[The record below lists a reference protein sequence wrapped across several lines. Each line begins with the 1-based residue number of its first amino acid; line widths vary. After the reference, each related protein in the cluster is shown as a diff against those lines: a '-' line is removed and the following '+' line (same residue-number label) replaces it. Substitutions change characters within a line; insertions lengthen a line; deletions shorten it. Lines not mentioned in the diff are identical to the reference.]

1 MRQAQESRESNLKP
15 QAPESGLDSTTPH
28 QSQADFSQAS
38 ACPMRSLV
46 PKLAPML
53 QVFYSFKVILPV
65 VFFYALS
72 CAVATFIENDYG
84 APAAHTII
92 YKSWWFIALHVY
104 LIIALIGSFVRSC
117 AIARKKFASLLLHA
131 SFIVIIIGA
140 GITHYLGKEGMMWIE
155 EGSSSNFYYSNDNF
169 INIAALNENWE
180 KDYAQIPANINVFK
194 TLFSSPKLNASAQIF
209 GKSVEIVS
217 QDIALLPDMQSKK
230 NAPMVLRLLIS
241 YNGETK
247 PITLMGGNGSYN
259 ERMSV
264 REEIGGMKM
273 SFHWGARKVEL
284 PFGLRLLEFEKQTY
298 AGTDNPSSYAS
309 EVEVLDSE
317 GKVIMPF
324 RIFMNHV
331 LDFGGYRFYQS
342 DYFPNEDKGNYTSVL
357 SVNHDPGK
365 LPTYIGYTMLIL
377 GVLWLMFDKKGRFM
391 HLARFLS
398 SHNLAQKST
407 LSLVFVLGLVW
418 GLTPLHALESSMPES
433 NTPHL
438 ESKSSMPSS
447 ATTLDSSPSLQTP
460 KNIQTHGSEPES
472 STLLSQTQGSMQNP
486 SQNLPSNLAQFLA
499 DKGLSA
505 EQIQLF
511 ATAWNDMQKSPDTIE
526 PTHKQARMEL
536 LASNTKEFAARFGK
550 IQVRDN
556 AGRIQP
562 LDTMAMNIIHK
573 IRQKDGYEN
582 LTNMQALIGLIA
594 FPNDF
599 ASAKL
604 IATKTAKLRKILGT
618 DTNERYVSLLDIYD
632 PATGDSKLHNYFA
645 DVQQKSESEW
655 NVFDKDVRQ
664 VTQSYEILR
673 GLQSLVFLRIFPD
686 SATQQW
692 FSVTEL
698 AFLAMSGQIPKEQYE
713 HLMQPMDSM
722 MNALFMGIILGVST
736 NSWEEGMNALS
747 AIESYQSQNGGQDY
761 ISQSRIE
768 WEIAL
773 NHYNVFEAL
782 ILPYLLLGV
791 IGFIIVLTGIY
802 RDRPIPKILYR
813 GFFTLTALC
822 AIAHTFGLIARW
834 YVADHAPWSN
844 AYESMLYIAWA
855 SAMAGVVF
863 FPRFVLALCATNF
876 FAGVSLFVAHLG
888 YMDPQIQNLVPVLKS
903 YWLNIHVSVITAGY
917 GFLGLC
923 FVLGAFTLI
932 LFATRKSSKPS
943 IDKAILSISAIN
955 EMSMMLGLFMLT
967 IGNFLGAIWAN
978 ESWGRYW
985 GWDAKETW
993 ALISIGIYAIV
1004 LHLRFIGFKNM
1015 PFIFAAGSVLAF
1027 YSILMTYFGVNY
1039 YLAGKHS
1046 YAAGDPIPVPWGLYV
1061 FIALTIT
1068 LVCVA
1073 AFKRHLYAP
1082 ELFPPKSKG

>member
-1 MRQAQESRESNLKP
+1 MRHAPESSKP
-15 QAPESGLDSTTPH
+15 NSPESGLDSATPH
-28 QSQADFSQAS
+28 KSAPHTSPQQPESQAS
-38 ACPMRSLV
+38 ACPMRKLA
-46 PKLAPML
+46 PKLAPVL
-53 QVFYSFKVILPV
+53 QIFYSFKVILPV

-84 APAAHTII
+84 TPAAHTII

-104 LIIALIGSFVRSC
+104 LIIALISSFIRSC

-140 GITHYLGKEGMMWIE
+140 GITHYLGEEGMIWIE
-155 EGSSSNFYYSNDNF
+155 ESSSSNFYYSNDNF

-180 KDYAQIPANINVFK
+180 KDYAQVPANINVFK
-194 TLFSSPKLNASAQIF
+194 TLFSSPKLNAHAQIF

-230 NAPMVLRLLIS
+230 NAPMVLHLLIR

-309 EVEVLDSE
+309 QVEVLDSD

-377 GVLWLMFDKKGRFM
+377 GVLWLMFDKRGRFM

-398 SHNLAQKST
+398 SQNLAQKSA
-407 LSLVFVLGLVW
+407 LSFMLSLGLVW
-418 GLTPLHALESSMPES
+418 GLTPLHALDSSTPES
-433 NTPHL
+433 TPAQL
-438 ESKSSMPSS
+438 ESKSS
-447 ATTLDSSPSLQTP
+447 ALDSSPSLQTP
-460 KNIQTHGSEPES
+460 NNIQTHGSEPES
-472 STLLSQTQGSMQNP
+472 SSLLLQAQGSAQNLSQDLS
-486 SQNLPSNLAQFLA
+486 SNLPPNLAQFLT

-505 EQIQLF
+505 EQIQAF
-511 ATAWNDMQKSPDTIE
+511 ATAWSDMQKSPDTIK
-526 PTHKQARMEL
+526 PAHKQARMEL
-536 LASNTKEFAARFGK
+536 LANNTKEFAARFGK

-618 DTNERYVSLLDIYD
+618 DIHERYVSLLDIYD

-645 DVQQKSESEW
+645 DVQQKNESEW

-698 AFLAMSGQIPKEQYE
+698 AFLAMSGQIPKEQYD
-713 HLMQPMDSM
+713 HLIQPMDSM

-736 NSWEEGMNALS
+736 NSWEEGANALS
-747 AIESYQSQNGGQDY
+747 AIESYQAQHGGQDY

-791 IGFIIVLTGIY
+791 VGFIIVLTGIY
-802 RDRPIPKILYR
+802 RDRPIPRILYR

-822 AIAHTFGLIARW
+822 AIAHTAGLIVRW

-923 FVLGAFTLI
+923 FVLGAFALV
-932 LFATRKSSKPS
+932 LFAMRNPSKPS
-943 IDKAILSISAIN
+943 IDKALLSISAIN

-1004 LHLRFIGFKNM
+1004 LHLRFIGFNNM
-1015 PFIFAAGSVLAF
+1015 PFIFAVGSVLAF

-1046 YAAGDPIPVPWGLYV
+1046 YAAGDPIPVPWELYV
-1061 FIALTIT
+1061 FIAMTIV
-1068 LVCVA
+1068 LICVA
-1073 AFKRHLYAP
+1073 ALKRHLQAP